1 MWQGLDMRIKAGV
14 TLLAGLGTCVLLLL
28 FGQAAMREE
37 YQDVSIFAYA
47 SEPSRYEVHNE
58 LLLRAVELIGACTP
72 EEAADIWA
80 NGLKERSAAEQYV
93 VMGDAL
99 KREYQKQ
106 LETSAPMWVTGVSS
120 PWIQSYTTALIQS
133 PTQTRQIRHLLF
145 TTESSAGPGPVV
157 SAVLT
162 LDKQAGYWR
171 ITGIA
176 GDQDLEAYTGFRPPS
191 DWPMCE

>member
-1 MWQGLDMRIKAGV
+1 MRYTWNAHVKTWV
-14 TLLAGLGTCVLLLL
+14 MLLAGLGACVLLLL
-28 FGQAAMREE
+28 FGQAVMQEE
-37 YQDVSIFAYA
+37 YQALSVFAYK
-47 SEPSRYEVHNE
+47 SQPNRYEVRNE
-58 LLLRAVELIGACTP
+58 LLLQAVDLIGACTP

-80 NGLKERSAAEQYV
+80 NGLKGRSAAEQYV

-120 PWIQSYTTALIQS
+120 PWIQSYTTTMVQS

-145 TTESSAGPGPVV
+145 TTQSSGGPGPVV

-162 LDKQAGYWR
+162 LEKQAGYWR

-176 GDQDLEAYTGFRPPS
+176 GNQDLEAYTGFRP
-191 DWPMCE
+191 